1 MPYSD
6 ATLAL
11 ITRHIEEAE
20 ERIEGQRR
28 RIKQLAECGYDTRSA
43 QALLDT
49 MLEVFAVML
58 EHQHRIDVMRASC
71 VMTPLPLSATRA
83 D

>member
-1 MPYSD
+1 VPYSD

-28 RIKQLAECGYDTRSA
+28 RIKQLAERGYDTRSA

-49 MLEVFAVML
+49 VLEAFAVML
-58 EHQHRIDVMRASC
+58 EHKHRIDVVRRLVC
-71 VMTPLPLSATRA
+71 CT
-83 D
+83 